1 MVERRKK
8 TTEGTPGNEG
18 KSVEEMAG
26 RQEGRNDRKITTLV
40 EKQAG
45 ENSSSCLDR
54 LEHL

>member
-1 MVERRKK
+1 MEKGRKK

-26 RQEGRNDRKITTLV
+26 RQGGRNDRKIAALV